1 MNDVSA
7 HCPSTASTAV
17 RPWQRSRGAL
27 WLSALLMVVLL
38 AGFDLPTS
46 PVGLAGPA
54 TVEAGVESAV
64 GAAQADL
71 VAGAGREPVAG
82 VTVTEP
88 LPRSL
93 PRTRAVHSR
102 GLPPPRAP

>member
-1 MNDVSA
+1 MNGT
-7 HCPSTASTAV
+7 TALAAASPAMV
-17 RPWQRSRGAL
+17 RPWQRSRGAM

-54 TVEAGVESAV
+54 TVEAGVEYAI
-64 GAAQADL
+64 GAAHADL
-71 VAGAGREPVAG
+71 VAGVGRDAVAG
-82 VTVTEP
+82 AAGVEP
-88 LPRSL
+88 LPRIL
-93 PRTRAVHSR
+93 PRTRSVLSC

>member
-1 MNDVSA
+1 MNGTPA
-7 HCPSTASTAV
+7 LATAPSTMA
-17 RPWQRSRGAL
+17 RPWQRSRGAM

-54 TVEAGVESAV
+54 TVEAGVEFSIGAV
-64 GAAQADL
+64 HKDLGGAAGRDP
-71 VAGAGREPVAG
+71 VAGAAWAA
-82 VTVTEP
+82 P
-88 LPRSL
+88 LPRIL

>member
-1 MNDVSA
+1 MNGA
-7 HCPSTASTAV
+7 PALAAAAPAMV
-17 RPWQRSRGAL
+17 RPWQRSRGAM

-54 TVEAGVESAV
+54 TVEAGVEFSI
-64 GAAQADL
+64 GAAHADL
-71 VAGAGREPVAG
+71 GGAAGRDPVAGAAG
-82 VTVTEP
+82 VEP
-88 LPRSL
+88 LPRIL

>member
-1 MNDVSA
+1 MNGVPA
-7 HCPSTASTAV
+7 LAAASPAMV
-17 RPWQRSRGAL
+17 RPWQRSRGAM

-54 TVEAGVESAV
+54 TVEAGAEFVT
-64 GAAQADL
+64 GAAHADL
-71 VAGAGREPVAG
+71 GSAAGRDPVAGAAG
-82 VTVTEP
+82 AEP
-88 LPRSL
+88 LPRIL

>member
-1 MNDVSA
+1 MSGSPA
-7 HCPSTASTAV
+7 HAAASPAMV
-17 RPWQRSRGAL
+17 RPWQRSRGAM

-54 TVEAGVESAV
+54 TVEAGAEYAI
-64 GAAQADL
+64 GAAHADL
-71 VAGAGREPVAG
+71 GPGAGRAAVAGAAG
-82 VTVTEP
+82 VAP
-88 LPRSL
+88 SPRIL
-93 PRTRAVHSR
+93 PRTRSVLSR